1 MSRQPEWDAGKRSV
15 ETRPS
20 ETAMGAAILRFL
32 ATLDPREEMAG
43 PDTLAEIFIPEDRR
57 ARLREPSIRRWAM
70 KNRIPPGMYEFM
82 IARTAFIDQVV
93 LGALRE
99 NIPQIVFLGAGY
111 DSRPYRFME
120 MIQDT
125 RIFELD
131 IQPTQQHKMA
141 LLHQAGIPIPDQLV
155 FVSINFNTD
164 NIADSLNQAGFD
176 RSKKSLF
183 VWEGVTPYLSAR
195 VVDETLS
202 IIASISPAGSLV
214 CFDFE
219 SQLPGLSDDEGMRQI
234 REYMRTQHPDEPI
247 LFGVKDGDIESFLSS
262 RGYRIADHLNSIDME
277 RRFLPRP
284 GNSPAGII
292 PVLFCLVLALVSGSS
307 RGERDRLP

>member
-1 MSRQPEWDAGKRSV
+1 MQTQSDAGKMSV
-15 ETRPS
+15 ETKPS

-32 ATLDPREEMAG
+32 ATLDPRDEIAG

-57 ARLREPSIRRWAM
+57 ASLKEPAIRQWAM

-82 IARTAFIDQVV
+82 IARTAFFDQVV
-93 LGALRE
+93 QGALRE

-111 DSRPYRFME
+111 DSRSYRFKE

-141 LLHQAGIPIPDQLV
+141 LLHQAGIAIPDQLV

-164 NIADSLNQAGFD
+164 NIGDSLNRVGFD
-176 RSKKSLF
+176 RNRKSLF
-183 VWEGVTPYLSAR
+183 VWEGVTPYLSAK

-219 SQLPGLSDDEGMRQI
+219 SQLPGVSDDEGVELI
-234 REYMRTQHPDEPI
+234 RHYMRSRHADEPV
-247 LFGVKDGDIESFLSS
+247 LFGIENGKIESFLSS
-262 RGYRIADHLNSIDME
+262 RGYQIVDQLSSTDME
-277 RRFLPRP
+277 RRYLPLYDDAL
-284 GNSPAGII
+284 AGKI
-292 PVLFCLVLALVSGSS
+292 PVLFCFVLASVSD
-307 RGERDRLP
+307 RGR